1 MLEEHVTHYAR
12 RRPIKEKILRT
23 HESSVG
29 FIREAVP
36 DTAPRQKRD
45 DKNEGALV

>member
-12 RRPIKEKILRT
+12 RRPIKEKILST
-23 HESSVG
+23 NESSVG
-29 FIREAVP
+29 FISEAVP
-36 DTAPRQKRD
+36 NTAPRQKRD